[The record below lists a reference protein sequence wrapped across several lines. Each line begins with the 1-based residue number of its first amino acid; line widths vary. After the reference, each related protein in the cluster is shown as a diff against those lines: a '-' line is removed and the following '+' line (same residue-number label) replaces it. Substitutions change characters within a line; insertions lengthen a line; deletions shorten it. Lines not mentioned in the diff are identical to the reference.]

1 MSIDY
6 QAALIVGFILPR
18 GRGGQTGED
27 EVEELA
33 NKLGCKFVVFNEG
46 YDDPFQY
53 ALVPSVLEDK
63 IDLTKPNVLDLVINE
78 VNKIKDKADTLGIKL
93 PSPVIKAEICV
104 W

>member
-18 GRGGQTGED
+18 KEYDDED
-27 EVEELA
+27 KVEELTS
-33 NKLGCKFVVFNEG
+33 KLGCNFVVFNQG

-53 ALVPSVLEDK
+53 ALIPKKLNGQ
-63 IDLTKPNVLDLVINE
+63 IDLSDPDALNLMVIA
-78 VNKIKDKADTLGIKL
+78 VHKIKEKADALGIKL
-93 PSPVIKAEICV
+93 PAPVIKAEICV